1 MSLSG
6 HTVPEFA
13 GGNET
18 TYLNVMLYIVQI
30 LRRSSRD
37 TRDRQ
42 KGKQELLLMGKP
54 HNHGKN
60 KLRKD
65 RYHEGCIT
73 GEIKIWDVLIMYYRS
88 KYHCRQLPI
97 RELKQTPFLSTRTSD
112 CQEGIGLKT
121 VFQTVSLC

>member
-1 MSLSG
+1 LSG

-65 RYHEGCIT
+65 RYT
-73 GEIKIWDVLIMYYRS
+73 MRAV
-88 KYHCRQLPI
+88 
-97 RELKQTPFLSTRTSD
+97 
-112 CQEGIGLKT
+112 
-121 VFQTVSLC
+121 